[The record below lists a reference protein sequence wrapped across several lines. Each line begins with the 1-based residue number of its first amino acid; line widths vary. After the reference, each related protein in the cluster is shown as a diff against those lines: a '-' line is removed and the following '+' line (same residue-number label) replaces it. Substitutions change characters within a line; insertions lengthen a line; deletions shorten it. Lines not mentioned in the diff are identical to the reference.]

1 VSLLIKPSVAP
12 TGPTP
17 LPWSATIV
25 VVVVVIAATA
35 SFLTGHAA
43 AAALGLVGGA
53 GLAGVEVVQR
63 LLLATRS
70 GQ

>member
-1 VSLLIKPSVAP
+1 MSLVIKPSAQP
-12 TGPTP
+12 AGPTP
-17 LPWSATIV
+17 LPWPAAII

-35 SFLTGHAA
+35 SFLTGHTA

-53 GLAGVEVVQR
+53 GLAGVEIVQR
-63 LLLATRS
+63 LAQAIRS

>member
-1 VSLLIKPSVAP
+1 MSLLIKPSAAP

-17 LPWSATIV
+17 LPWPAAVIV
-25 VVVVVIAATA
+25 VVVVLAATT
-35 SFLTGHAA
+35 SFLTGHTA

-63 LLLATRS
+63 LAPALRS